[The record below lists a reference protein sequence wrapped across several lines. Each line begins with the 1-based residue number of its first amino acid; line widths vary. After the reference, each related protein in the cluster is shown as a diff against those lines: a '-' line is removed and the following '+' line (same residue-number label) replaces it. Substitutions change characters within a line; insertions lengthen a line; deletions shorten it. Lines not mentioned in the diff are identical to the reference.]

1 MFHFVPDND
10 DLDEFAK
17 YLGFEG
23 SDVDAFYEAYYG
35 LTDDYYDDFEA
46 AEIEAA
52 YDSQA

>member
-1 MFHFVPDND
+1 MFHVVPDND

-35 LTDDYYDDFEA
+35 LIDEYYDD
-46 AEIEAA
+46 IEAEEP
-52 YDSQA
+52 QACWDP